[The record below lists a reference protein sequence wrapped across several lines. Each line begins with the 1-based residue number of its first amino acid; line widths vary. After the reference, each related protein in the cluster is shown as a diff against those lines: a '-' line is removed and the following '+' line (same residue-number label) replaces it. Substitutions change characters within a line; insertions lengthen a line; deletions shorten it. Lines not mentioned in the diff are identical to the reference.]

1 MEERRFHL
9 GRYKMQ
15 LGLMTIFCLVILF
28 FIGTSPTV
36 FLRPTIYLAYLTTIP
51 FVGIMAL
58 GLTFVLASGE
68 IDLSFPSV
76 MAFAGYVCAVAID
89 ATGSVTVGI
98 LAGLASGALIGCL
111 NGLIIRKIGVPSIV
125 VTLGMSFLIRGAVNL
140 LSQGLG
146 KSLTFLQNTPWHTV
160 LVGKLAGKF
169 PAHAIWFAALTVL
182 FWFILYRHRF
192 GNHVLFSGDNEDAA
206 RMMGVNVDRVKIM
219 VFALMGVMAAFAG
232 LIDSFRLLK
241 WWPTMGEG
249 FMLTTMASAFV
260 GGTSMFGGEATIFGT
275 FIGAFLIG
283 SLEAGIVA
291 AGLSGFWTQFIYGL
305 LILIAVTVHTVLR
318 KGRVA

>member
-15 LGLMTIFCLVILF
+15 LGLVAIFCLVILF
-28 FIGTSPTV
+28 FIVTSPTV

-76 MAFAGYVCAVAID
+76 MAFAGYVCAVAIE

-98 LAGLASGALIGCL
+98 LAGLASGAVIGSL
-111 NGLIIRKIGVPSIV
+111 NGLVIQKIGVPSIV
-125 VTLGMSFLIRGAVNL
+125 VTLGMQFLIRGAVNL

-146 KSLTFLQNTPWHTV
+146 KSLTFLYGSPWHTV
-160 LVGKLAGKF
+160 LVGKVAGKF
-169 PAHAIWFAALTVL
+169 PTHAIWFAALAIL
-182 FWFILYRHRF
+182 FWFLLYRHRF
-192 GNHVLFSGDNEDAA
+192 GNHVLFAGDNEDTA

-219 VFALMGVMAAFAG
+219 VFALMGVLAAFAG

-249 FMLTTMASAFV
+249 FMLTTMASVFV
-260 GGTSMFGGEATIFGT
+260 GGTSMFGGEATILGT

-305 LILIAVTVHTVLR
+305 LILIAVTVHAVLR
-318 KGRVA
+318 KER